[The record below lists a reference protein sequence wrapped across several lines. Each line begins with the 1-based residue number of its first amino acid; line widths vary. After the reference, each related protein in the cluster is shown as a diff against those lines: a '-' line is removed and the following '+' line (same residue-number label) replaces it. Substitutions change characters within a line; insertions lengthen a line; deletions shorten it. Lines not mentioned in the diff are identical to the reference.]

1 MAAGPSLADAPLAR
15 PTLASGDRGL
25 CPSHQTLPLAN
36 DHPAPAQVHQHPER
50 DPRTLDRL
58 TSWRQLGAATSIQ
71 GPEIS
76 HTVLRPLPYV
86 DDGTKAEVT
95 LQRLPR
101 DAELLAF
108 EAGCE
113 EYCEREVEES
123 SDPGCTSILVS
134 GESTRPAASRM
145 MLAGLRAFDCDRML
159 EAPHPRQAR
168 CRQRWMVG
176 NLSGNPGATTRHYGT
191 ALDEMGPA
199 PEQP

>member
-25 CPSHQTLPLAN
+25 CPTHQTLPLVN
-36 DHPAPAQVHQHPER
+36 DLPAPAQVHQHPER
-50 DPRTLDRL
+50 DSRTLDRL
-58 TSWRQLGAATSIQ
+58 TSWRQLGAATSVQ
-71 GPEIS
+71 
-76 HTVLRPLPYV
+76 RP
-86 DDGTKAEVT
+86 
-95 LQRLPR
+95 
-101 DAELLAF
+101 
-108 EAGCE
+108 
-113 EYCEREVEES
+113 
-123 SDPGCTSILVS
+123 SILVS